1 MWIYYLLISHSMS
14 TQQGKSVKKSRPNY
28 ITSIVS
34 VALVLFI
41 VGFLMVFY
49 LQSSYLVNSLKENVQ
64 LQLELKDNINE
75 ADIFQ
80 YRKLLESA
88 PYVKGVEYISKDEAA
103 KRMQKELGENF
114 IELLGFNPLF
124 ASLNVNLKA
133 AYSNTDSIQWIK
145 EDILKSN
152 HVKDIIYDLTLV
164 EAIDNNA
171 KKFAVIIAG
180 VSLIFFLIA
189 MFLIDSTI
197 KLAMYSN
204 RFLIRSM
211 KLVGATH
218 WFIIKPF
225 ILRGIFNGFISG
237 TLASLALIWLLIYA
251 ENKLY
256 ISSVFENWTDLAIVV
271 ASILTMGILISWIS
285 THRAVL
291 KYLNSKLE
299 NLY

>member
-1 MWIYYLLISHSMS
+1 MS

-28 ITSIVS
+28 ITSIISVS
-34 VALVLFI
+34 LVLFI
-41 VGFLMVFY
+41 VGVLMIFY
-49 LQSSYLVNSLKENVQ
+49 LQSNYLITSLKENVQ

-88 PYVKGVEYISKDEAA
+88 PYTKSVEFISKEEAA
-103 KRMQKELGENF
+103 RQMQRELGENF

-124 ASLNVNLKA
+124 SSLNLNLKA
-133 AYSNTDSIQWIK
+133 AYSNVDSIAWIQ

-152 HVKDIIYDLTLV
+152 NVKDIIYDISLV

-171 KKFAVIIAG
+171 KKFAVAILA
-180 VSLIFFLIA
+180 VFVVFLLIA
-189 MFLIDSTI
+189 LFLIDSTI
-197 KLAMYSN
+197 KLVMYSN

-225 ILRGIFNGFISG
+225 VLRGIFNGFISG
-237 TLASLALIWLLIYA
+237 ALAVLALIWLLIYA

-256 ISSVFENWTDLAIVV
+256 ISSLFENWIDLTLIAI
-271 ASILTMGILISWIS
+271 SILLLGMLISWIS

>member
-1 MWIYYLLISHSMS
+1 MS

-28 ITSIVS
+28 ITSIISVS
-34 VALVLFI
+34 LVLFI
-41 VGFLMVFY
+41 VGVLMIFY
-49 LQSSYLVNSLKENVQ
+49 LQSNYLITSLKENVQ

-88 PYVKGVEYISKDEAA
+88 PYTKSVEFISKEEAA
-103 KRMQKELGENF
+103 RQMQRELGENF

-124 ASLNVNLKA
+124 SSLNVNLKA
-133 AYSNTDSIQWIK
+133 AYSNVDSIAWIQ

-152 HVKDIIYDLTLV
+152 NVKDIIYDISLV

-171 KKFAVIIAG
+171 KKFAVAILA
-180 VSLIFFLIA
+180 VFVVFLLIA
-189 MFLIDSTI
+189 LFLIDSTI
-197 KLAMYSN
+197 KLVMYSN

-225 ILRGIFNGFISG
+225 VLRGIFNGFISG
-237 TLASLALIWLLIYA
+237 ALAVLALIWLLIYA

-256 ISSVFENWTDLAIVV
+256 ISSLFENWIDLTLIAI
-271 ASILTMGILISWIS
+271 SILLLGMLISWIS